1 MTYEVRWTD
10 TSIKQLKKLDKNIAK
25 RIIEKVE
32 FITRDPF
39 LFVKKL
45 KGFDLYRLRVG
56 DYRIIMS
63 IQKKRMLIFVL
74 ELGHRSII
82 YQKY

>member
-10 TSIKQLKKLDKNIAK
+10 TSLKQLKKLDKNIAK
-25 RIIEKVE
+25 KIIEKVE

-74 ELGHRSII
+74 ELGHRSVI